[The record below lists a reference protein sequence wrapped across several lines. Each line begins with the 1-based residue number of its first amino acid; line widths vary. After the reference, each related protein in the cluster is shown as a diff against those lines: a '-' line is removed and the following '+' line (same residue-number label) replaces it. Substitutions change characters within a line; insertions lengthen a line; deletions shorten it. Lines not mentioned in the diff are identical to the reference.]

1 MLHVQ
6 NALSTMGI
14 VLVYLRE
21 FPYAMQA
28 FLMNEIPKKNY

>member
-1 MLHVQ
+1 MD
-6 NALSTMGI
+6 I

-28 FLMNEIPKKNY
+28 FLKNEIPKEKL